1 MQRMGGQDAAFLY
14 GETAS
19 WHMQVSAL
27 MTVDPSTAPGG
38 FDFERLKAL
47 TVARLPIVPQFR
59 WKLVDVPFGLDRP
72 GWVEEEDFDPDFH
85 IRRIAVPEPGG
96 PRELG
101 ELVGRLASYKLDRR
115 KPLWEMWVI
124 EGLEHGRVAIL
135 TKMHHSIIDGVSGM
149 GLAEAIS
156 RSRAR
161 SARPRHD
168 RGTRPAARPAR
179 AEPHSSCWRPVDQHV
194 DTHPVPHARF
204 GRPERAAGPHA
215 PPASSAARRRR

>member
-124 EGLEHGRVAIL
+124 EGVEHGRVAIL

-149 GLAEAIS
+149 GLAEAILDLEPDP
-156 RSRAR
+156 RRAPTR
-161 SARPRHD
+161 SA
-168 RGTRPAARPAR
+168 TRCTTGACPAP
-179 AEPHSSCWRPVDQHV
+179 SSCW
-194 DTHPVPHARF
+194 
-204 GRPERAAGPHA
+204 
-215 PPASSAARRRR
+215 